1 MTSFEE
7 LISTANVLVDHKNYP
22 EAILQFTSAIDKTDI
37 PEQEIDIYNTIGRLH
52 IALQNT
58 NEAIL
63 SFEKALETHQSLSEE
78 KAEKLSVNKATILN
92 NLGLITLNS
101 NVKLAIKHHK
111 EALAIFTKAEEKKPK
126 TFTLHLANTHYSYG
140 DACYFK
146 KDFFMAKKQYKDAI
160 TVYKIIT
167 DDHSTQP
174 LIANAY
180 YNLGNIYT
188 DEDNVFDAR
197 NNYLKALK
205 IFRALAEEQP
215 KAYKSLVAAT
225 FNNLAVT
232 AKTMYK
238 YTDAITY
245 YENALKEYEALLIQD
260 RNTFLPFYA
269 ATLNSIGIIYT
280 EQHEIKDDY
289 ASEGLSGF
297 SGFGTLSVDNIKD
310 EKKEKASQFQKE
322 KAITYYG
329 QAIEIYNEL
338 ADKEPEVYTHYVA
351 TCLHNLGVLY
361 DEKEDYKTAEEHY
374 EKALG
379 IRRFLAEKQPEAF
392 NLDTCVTLLNITTMY
407 QNLLEKTGKIGF
419 KAESLK
425 ILKEIEG
432 RLSIYGD
439 SEKPILLSMKS
450 DTQYFTRYFN
460 EIDAEYLDVLDRFGM
475 ADAITEKINETLVPI
490 EKLKLQKDIVNLMFV
505 LKEKYPKNKRIQT
518 ELLNSYTQYAWFA
531 LRSNSLLVAEKAI
544 ENGFKIAPHSLSL
557 KANLAHLYL
566 VQNKTKKAKEIYL
579 SIKELHNDENESFKK
594 VLETD
599 LKVLK
604 NDDVLKSQNI
614 DTILTAIIT

>member
-1 MTSFEE
+1 MTLFEE
-7 LISTANVLVDHKNYP
+7 LISTANVLVDHKNYS
-22 EAILQFTSAIDKTDI
+22 EAIPQFTSAIDETEI
-37 PEQEIDIYNTIGRLH
+37 PEQKIDLYNTIGRLH
-52 IALQNT
+52 LALQNT
-58 NEAIL
+58 NEAIH
-63 SFEKALETHQSLSEE
+63 SFEKALETHQNLPED

-111 EALAIFTKAEEKKPK
+111 EALGIFTKAEEKNPK

-146 KDFFMAKKQYKDAI
+146 KDFFMAKKQYKEAI
-160 TVYKIIT
+160 TVYESIKENP
-167 DDHSTQP
+167 STQP

-205 IFRALAEEQP
+205 IFRLLAEEQP

-245 YENALKEYEALLIQD
+245 YENALKEYEILITRD

-297 SGFGTLSVDNIKD
+297 SGFGALSADNVKD

-322 KAITYYG
+322 KAVAYYS
-329 QAIEIYNEL
+329 QAVEIYNEL
-338 ADKEPEVYTHYVA
+338 ADQEPETYTHYVA
-351 TCLHNLGVLY
+351 TCLHNLGVLH
-361 DEKEDYKTAEEHY
+361 DEKEDYKIAEEYY
-374 EKALG
+374 EKALKL
-379 IRRFLAEKQPEAF
+379 RRFLAEKHPKSF
-392 NLDTCVTLLNITTMY
+392 NLDLCVTLLNVTTMY
-407 QNLLEKTGKIGF
+407 QNLLEKTVDITYKT
-419 KAESLK
+419 KALAL
-425 ILKEIEG
+425 LKEIEE
-432 RLSIYGD
+432 RLAIYGD
-439 SEKPILLSMKS
+439 SEKPVLLSMKS
-450 DTQYFTRYFN
+450 DTQYFTQYFKGIN
-460 EIDAEYLDVLDRFGM
+460 HEYLEILENFSK
-475 ADAITEKINETLVPI
+475 ADLISESIKETIVPT
-490 EKLKLQKDIVNLMFV
+490 EKLKLQKNIVNLLYILFD
-505 LKEKYPKNKRIQT
+505 KYPKNERLQAEMLNTYIQYSW
-518 ELLNSYTQYAWFA
+518 LA
-531 LRSNSLLVAEKAI
+531 LRSNEITIAEKAI
-544 ENGFKIAPHSLSL
+544 ENGFKIDTHSLTL
-557 KANLAHLYL
+557 KANQAHLYL
-566 VQNKTKKAKEIYL
+566 VQNKIEEAKEIYT

-604 NDDVLKSQNI
+604 NDGVLNEDI
-614 DTILTAIIT
+614 DAILAMITT